1 MSESLTHTLNFGIGS
16 FFSNVPLSAFS
27 ESPGSGPCPFYKVC
41 QFYNSDKPYDDFSN
55 ILKTVTDKHAPI
67 KPKNVGGNNPS
78 FMTKELR
85 KAIMERS
92 RLRNKYLKYHSKEY
106 FLNMKKMKNKCDSIS
121 RKSKI
126 KYLKR
131 STEKSVSSSKQFCF
145 FVNPISPG
153 LFGPCILL
161 GWAKMPPC
169 HKSSLAN
176 AVIMKLGQLVD
187 QVKWSLLVYSLP

>member
-1 MSESLTHTLNFGIGS
+1 MSESLTHTLNFGIES
-16 FFSNVPLSAFS
+16 SFSNVPLSAFS

-106 FLNMKKMKNKCDSIS
+106 FLNMKKMKNKCDSIC

-131 STEKSVSSSKQFCF
+131 NTEKRISSSEQFCL

-161 GWAKMPPC
+161 GWAKIPPC

-176 AVIMKLGQLVD
+176 TLIMKLGQLVD
-187 QVKWSLLVYSLP
+187 QVKWGLLVYSLP